1 MIARLK
7 KTAIRHLGRKA
18 KLPVVGV
25 GEKKKKKRGLLEKTV
40 TGRITFSGM

>member
-25 GEKKKKKRGLLEKTV
+25 GEKKKKKRIIDLNIKLADTQS
-40 TGRITFSGM
+40 TI